1 MTRSETTKFLSDLLI
16 RDRLSGI
23 GKYYASEVTLD
34 WGKGKGKEKRIDFL
48 QFSPESQLCV
58 GDIEKGIFTCYE
70 VKSCKEDVFS
80 GNGLNFIGEKNYIVT
95 TMECWKD
102 IMSDFMKLQQH
113 IMNCNPESSITFG
126 IMIARPFPRSLTDEF
141 ENPTPLESDAHWT
154 LEVLKP
160 CRESYRRR
168 SMSELLFYMLRSGR

>member
-1 MTRSETTKFLSDLLI
+1 MTRSETTKFLSDLLK
-16 RDRLSGI
+16 RDRLSGV

-34 WGKGKGKEKRIDFL
+34 WGQGKGKEKRIDFL

-70 VKSCKEDVFS
+70 IKSCKEDVFS

-102 IMSDFMKLQQH
+102 IMGDMWKLEEH
-113 IMNCNPESSITFG
+113 IKKCNPESSITFG
-126 IMIARPFPRSLTDEF
+126 IMVAKSYSRSLKDEF
-141 ENPTPLESDAHWT
+141 EEPTPLESDTYWT